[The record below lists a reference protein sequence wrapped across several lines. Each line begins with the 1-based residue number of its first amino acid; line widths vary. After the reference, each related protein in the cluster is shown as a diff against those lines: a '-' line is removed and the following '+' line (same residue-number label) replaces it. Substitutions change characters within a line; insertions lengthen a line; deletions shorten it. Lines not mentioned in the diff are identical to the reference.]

1 MTEQKTSGSCLCGG
15 VAFEVSGPMRPVVNC
30 HCNQCRKQTGHYLAA
45 TNCPTAKFNFTSDKG
60 LKWYR
65 ASETARRGFCENC
78 GSTLF
83 WQADGNQDEISIA
96 AGALDG
102 TNELSTAGHIFV
114 AWKGDY
120 YDIPDYEPQFPES
133 GQK

>member
-1 MTEQKTSGSCLCGG
+1 MTELKTSGSCLCGG
-15 VAFEVSGPMRPVVNC
+15 VAFEIAGPMRPVINC
-30 HCNQCRKQTGHYLAA
+30 HCIQCRKQTGHYLAS
-45 TNCPTAKFNFTSDKG
+45 TNCAMANFKFTSDTG

-83 WQADGNQDEISIA
+83 WQAENKPDEISIA
-96 AGALDG
+96 AGTLDG
-102 TNELSTAGHIFV
+102 DSGLKSSGHIFV

-120 YDIPDYEPQFPES
+120 YDIPDYEPQYPES
-133 GQK
+133 D